1 MRFMKILRYVLPTYL
16 TALFNTL
23 YTIVDGLY
31 VSYFVGPLALAAI
44 NIVYPLVNILYGIG
58 LVFALGSS
66 SLAGLA
72 FGENKEHKASQYFIH
87 AIMTVVVMSLIYTI
101 VIILNLN
108 QVIMFL
114 GGSEQTYQY
123 CQIYSYIWLL
133 FAPIVVIKDVF
144 VFFIR
149 VDGGRFYSFFI
160 SVMGGICNIVLDYLF
175 IGIFPLGI
183 FGAGIATV
191 LGLFLSVMLGLFYFV
206 RRRKTICFVN
216 PLWD

>member
-1 MRFMKILRYVLPTYL
+1 MYL
-16 TALFNTL
+16 F
-23 YTIVDGLY
+23 
-31 VSYFVGPLALAAI
+31 
-44 NIVYPLVNILYGIG
+44 
-58 LVFALGSS
+58 
-66 SLAGLA
+66 
-72 FGENKEHKASQYFIH
+72 
-87 AIMTVVVMSLIYTI
+87 
-101 VIILNLN
+101 
-108 QVIMFL
+108 
-114 GGSEQTYQY
+114 
-123 CQIYSYIWLL
+123 
-133 FAPIVVIKDVF
+133 
-144 VFFIR
+144 FFIR

>member
-66 SLAGLA
+66 SLAGIA

-114 GGSEQTYQY
+114 GGSEQTHQY

-144 VFFIR
+144 VFFT
-149 VDGGRFYSFFI
+149 
-160 SVMGGICNIVLDYLF
+160 C
-175 IGIFPLGI
+175 
-183 FGAGIATV
+183 
-191 LGLFLSVMLGLFYFV
+191 
-206 RRRKTICFVN
+206 
-216 PLWD
+216 